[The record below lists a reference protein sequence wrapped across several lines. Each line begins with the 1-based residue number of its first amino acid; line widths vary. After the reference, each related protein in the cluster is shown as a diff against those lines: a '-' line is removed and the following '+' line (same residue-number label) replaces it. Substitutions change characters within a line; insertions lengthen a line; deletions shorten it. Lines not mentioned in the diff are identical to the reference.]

1 MQILYYAYLS
11 VILQYQIIC
20 GSTVVKCSRL
30 WDILL
35 LVTVSIQY
43 LVFQDTGSRN
53 PE

>member
-1 MQILYYAYLS
+1 MQILYAYLS
-11 VILQYQIIC
+11 VILQYQIFC
-20 GSTVVKCSRL
+20 GSTVLKCRRL

-43 LVFQDTGSRN
+43 LVFQDTGSRD